1 MDLLYNSWSSF
12 LEMFYSS
19 NRTNTE
25 QNGQYF
31 MIEITEFSDDYLNY
45 LRHEAFTNPLYNN
58 IGKNTDD
65 MIKIDK
71 EYNIIINSNTQ
82 YTENEYNNILG
93 FLLFYK
99 NKLGLDLDIFRDYFL
114 KYNRQNLDNQFW
126 TGSNQI
132 FLFNHIKF
140 VDDLINLKGLNV
152 QEGYDNF
159 MNGVTQIINDTYY
172 LSNTI
177 YSNKDFLDILIKS
190 IIRIFII
197 NGAVVNLDIFF
208 TNFEYLDKDFYDK
221 NYKIK
226 SIKNNAVLLNY
237 IVENRDIIKNNMLN
251 RQSQDVI
258 SEILFSHNILKELHN
273 IISDYDDNIIN
284 FYSDKYNGWSNI
296 VAIDYQQ
303 NIYGTGKFIN
313 TYVFGKYSLDK
324 YLAILQTYKFY
335 IPYLR
340 NNYHNVSDGTVISE
354 EI

>member
-1 MDLLYNSWSSF
+1 MDFHYNSWRSF

-25 QNGQYF
+25 LNEQYF

-45 LRHEAFTNPLYNN
+45 LRHEAFTNPIYNN
-58 IGKNTDD
+58 IGKNEDD

-71 EYNIIINSNTQ
+71 EYNTIINSNAQ

-99 NKLGLDLDIFRDYFL
+99 NKLGLDLDIFKDYFL
-114 KYNRQNLDNQFW
+114 KYNRQNQDNQFW

-159 MNGVTQIINDTYY
+159 MNGDWNLLFLNGTYY
-172 LSNTI
+172 SSNTI

-197 NGAVVNLDIFF
+197 NGAVVNLDNFF

-221 NYKIK
+221 NYKIQ
-226 SIKNNAVLLNY
+226 SIKKNAVVVNY
-237 IVENRDIIKNNMLN
+237 IV
-251 RQSQDVI
+251 
-258 SEILFSHNILKELHN
+258 
-273 IISDYDDNIIN
+273 
-284 FYSDKYNGWSNI
+284 
-296 VAIDYQQ
+296 
-303 NIYGTGKFIN
+303 
-313 TYVFGKYSLDK
+313 
-324 YLAILQTYKFY
+324 
-335 IPYLR
+335 
-340 NNYHNVSDGTVISE
+340 
-354 EI
+354 